1 MIYKVFYQ
9 ELPGEVPVRERT
21 QSLYVEADSE
31 KEVRNKLYDR
41 KYNIN
46 IEFIHPLDEAHLKYE
61 KQSEHFNLET
71 V

>member
-1 MIYKVFYQ
+1 MIFKVFYQ

-41 KYNIN
+41 KYNI
-46 IEFIHPLDEAHLKYE
+46 EFIHPLDEAHLNYE
-61 KQSEHFNLET
+61 KQSEHFKLET